1 MTTTEI
7 RSEPSTTRK
16 LETWLHSH
24 QRVRLG
30 SILAAPILWLVGI
43 YIFSLAFL
51 LITAFWVTDPLTS
64 KVKPGFT
71 LSNFTT
77 IVSTPAYLATS
88 FRTLGIAIAVTLICA
103 AIAIPLGIF
112 MAKIASPRVRE
123 LLVIAITMP
132 LWAGYLVKVLAMRVT
147 FSENGLFNWLV
158 EPLGLSGPGFS
169 IPTVILTLCY
179 LWFPYMAMPVYTA
192 IRNVP
197 NNLFDAASDLGAK
210 NWMTVRSVVLP
221 LIVPALIA
229 GSIFTFSLS
238 LGDYIAAEFVGG
250 TTQMIGSIIAS
261 NINLN
266 PPLAAAFSVI
276 PIVFVLVYLI
286 SARRSGALER
296 L

>member
-1 MTTTEI
+1 M
-7 RSEPSTTRK
+7 
-16 LETWLHSH
+16 
-24 QRVRLG
+24 
-30 SILAAPILWLVGI
+30 LWLVGI

-51 LITAFWVTDPLTS
+51 LVTAFWVTDPFTS
-64 KVKPGFT
+64 KVKPSFT
-71 LSNFTT
+71 LANFEALIT
-77 IVSTPAYLATS
+77 TPAYLSTS

-112 MAKIASPRVRE
+112 MAKIASPRNRE

-132 LWAGYLVKVLAMRVT
+132 LWAGYLVKVLAMRIT
-147 FSENGLFNWLV
+147 FTEDGLFNWLMN
-158 EPLGLSGPGFS
+158 PFGISGPGFS

-192 IRNVP
+192 VRQIP
-197 NNLFDAASDLGAK
+197 DNLFDAASDLGAG
-210 NWMTVRSVVLP
+210 NWLTVRSVVLP

-238 LGDYIAAEFVGG
+238 LGDYITAEFVGG
-250 TTQMIGSIIAS
+250 STQMIGSIIAS

-276 PIVFVLVYLI
+276 PIAFVLIYLL
-286 SARRSGALER
+286 SVRRTGALER